1 MLSAMLMCA
10 ASCRSSP
17 PRTNEAA
24 WVTGT
29 LEAIEDSGRRL
40 SGDYVVGAMTDDYT
54 TSAVQAPPRWSFSF
68 KEDGSFQSE
77 REAGGAARVEM
88 GSYLISAQGALVLFV
103 EAVGGNALSEARLE
117 SYQIESQGDGE
128 LRLRRSGSTVLV
140 LRKK

>member
-1 MLSAMLMCA
+1 MLCVTLMCA
-10 ASCRSSP
+10 ASCKSP
-17 PRTNEAA
+17 PPQSNEAA

-29 LEAIEDSGRRL
+29 LESIEDSGRRL
-40 SGDYVVGAMTDDYT
+40 SGDYVVRAMTDDYT
-54 TSAVQAPPRWSFSF
+54 TSAVQASPRWSFSF

-77 REAGGAARVEM
+77 REAGGAARVET

-117 SYQIESQGDGE
+117 SYQIESQGDSE

-140 LRKK
+140 MRKK